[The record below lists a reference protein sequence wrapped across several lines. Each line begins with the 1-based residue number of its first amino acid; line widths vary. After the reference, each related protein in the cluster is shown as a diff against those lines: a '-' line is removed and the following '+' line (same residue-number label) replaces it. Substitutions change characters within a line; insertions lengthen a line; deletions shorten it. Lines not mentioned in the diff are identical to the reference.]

1 MADSSSMIRV
11 AFVGK
16 GGAGKSTIAGTFARL
31 LARRG
36 RPVLALDSDPMPG
49 LPYSLGVAVDD
60 HPIPDDVV
68 VAGPEG
74 GPRWVLRPGLDASA
88 MVDRYAVVGP
98 DSVRYLQFG
107 NLWGHVARLQQAQ
120 HAWSQVVTELDRDR
134 WHLVGDLPGGTRQA
148 MFGWARYADTV
159 CVVVEPTVKSMHTAR
174 RLLNLAQ
181 AKWAPSNLMLVVN
194 KARGGSDAAAVSE
207 RLGVR
212 PAAVVPRDPDAVR
225 ADRRGAAPLD
235 AAPDG
240 SLAQAV
246 DALVDRVVSIYSLG
260 SLGEEVAR

>member
-1 MADSSSMIRV
+1 MIRV

-49 LPYSLGVAVDD
+49 LPYALGVSVDD

-68 VAGPEG
+68 VPGPEG
-74 GPRWVLRPGLDASA
+74 GPRWVLRPDLDAA
-88 MVDRYAVVGP
+88 AIVDRYAARCP
-98 DSVRYLQFG
+98 DGVRYLQFG
-107 NLWGHVARLQQAQ
+107 NLWGPAVRLQQAQ
-120 HAWSQVVTELDRDR
+120 HAWSQVVAELDRDR

-148 MFGWARYADTV
+148 MFGWARYADSV
-159 CVVVEPTVKSMHTAR
+159 CVVVEPTVKSLHTAA
-174 RLLNLAQ
+174 RLLRLSQ
-181 AKWAPSNLMLVVN
+181 AKWGPSNLVLVVN
-194 KARGGSDAAAVSE
+194 KARDRADADRISE

-212 PAAVVPRDPDAVR
+212 PAAVVPYDPAASR
-225 ADRRGAAPLD
+225 ADRCGAAPLD

-240 SLAQAV
+240 AVAHAV
-246 DALVDRVVSIYSLG
+246 DALVDQVASLY

>member
-1 MADSSSMIRV
+1 MVLADSAPMMRV
-11 AFVGK
+11 AFAGK

-31 LARRG
+31 LARRDQ
-36 RPVLALDSDPMPG
+36 PVLALDSDPMPG

-74 GPRWVLRPGLDASA
+74 GPRWVLHPDLDAA
-88 MVDRYAVVGP
+88 AIVDRYAAGCP
-98 DSVRYLQFG
+98 DGVRYLQFG
-107 NLWGHVARLQQAQ
+107 NLWGPVVRLQQAQ
-120 HAWSQVVTELDRDR
+120 HAWSQVVAELDRDR

-159 CVVVEPTVKSMHTAR
+159 CVVVEPTVKSMHPAR
-174 RLLNLAQ
+174 RLLTLPRAR
-181 AKWAPSNLMLVVN
+181 WGPSSLMLVVN
-194 KARGGSDAAAVSE
+194 KARDDSDADRVSE
-207 RLGVR
+207 RLGMQ
-212 PAAVVPRDPDAVR
+212 PAAVIPHDPDAVR

-240 SLAQAV
+240 SLVSAV
-246 DALVDRVVSIYSLG
+246 DALVDRVVSLY
-260 SLGEEVAR
+260 SLGEEVAQ